1 MLLQSV
7 YNGPIQYFAR
17 IVKEKT
23 IVIEQHDHYIKQT
36 YRNRCRILG
45 ANGPLTLSIP
55 VVNVSGQNT
64 LMKDTRI
71 EYAFPWQK
79 MHFKSIESAYASAPF
94 YEFIIDD
101 LSVFYTKRFE
111 FLVDYNRQILETILN
126 ILDMDRKITHSDTF
140 ETITDEVNDPRFFIH
155 PKKDFRIFDRQFRPV
170 GYKQVFSEKHGFV
183 PNLSILDL
191 IFNEGIHS
199 RQILEQSLES

>member
-7 YNGPIQYFAR
+7 YSGPIQYFAR
-17 IVKEKT
+17 IAKEKA
-23 IVIEQHDHYIKQT
+23 IVIEQYDHYIKQT

-45 ANGPLTLSIP
+45 ANGPITLSIP
-55 VVNVSGQNT
+55 VVNVSGEKT
-64 LMKDTRI
+64 LVKDIRI

-101 LSVFYTKRFE
+101 LLIFYTKRFT

-126 ILDMDRKITHSDTF
+126 ILDIGCEIHHSDAF
-140 ETITDEVNDPRFFIH
+140 RTISDEQNDPRFFIH
-155 PKKDFRIFDRQFRPV
+155 PKKDFHRYDRQFASV
-170 GYKQVFSEKHGFV
+170 SYKQVFSEKHGFV

-191 IFNEGIHS
+191 IFNEGKHAK
-199 RQILEQSLES
+199 QILEKSLKT